1 MTTKRLRQ
9 KSDSTLAHHQ
19 SQDDIYARYE
29 KLAEESRTRF
39 GYQSEAYRFTN
50 EPLGDLLSANLSLK
64 GPVLTI
70 TASGDP
76 ICLFA
81 GLGAQVIDAVDV
93 SYFANGWAEYKL
105 QGLRS
110 LDQKDFWKN
119 FADEESTWGT
129 FPFDLP
135 VSAKAKSLFAAKAKS
150 PSEKMIR
157 STDVFQNAGY
167 AAANPH
173 SAGCY
178 DPERYSSFQQRA
190 RDVSVRF
197 FPADFTTFYSVE
209 NIPYRHYGTIYVSN
223 VLDHLRNPI
232 TADIDFTAKFMDPV
246 VDALVEHIAR
256 DGQLI
261 FNFQWG
267 NRALG
272 GAVTSL
278 ARHGFMLSEIER
290 NGEFA
295 GCGAMYI
302 AQQNRGLK

>member
-1 MTTKRLRQ
+1 MTEKR
-9 KSDSTLAHHQ
+9 SDRKVTSSLDHQ
-19 SQDDIYARYE
+19 ESQDEIYARYE
-29 KLAEESRTRF
+29 QFAQDSRTRF
-39 GYQSEAYRFTN
+39 VHNSGAYRFTN
-50 EPLGDLLSANLSLK
+50 EPLGDLLSADLSLER
-64 GPVLTI
+64 PVLTI

-81 GLGAQVIDAVDV
+81 GLGARVIDAVDV

-105 QGLRS
+105 EGLRS
-110 LDQKDFWKN
+110 LERKEFWN
-119 FADEESTWGT
+119 RFADERSTWGT

-135 VSAKAKSLFAAKAKS
+135 VSAKAKSLFAAKAQS
-150 PSEKMIR
+150 PSEKMIK

-167 AAANPH
+167 ASANPH

-178 DPERYSSFQQRA
+178 DPQRYSSFQRRA
-190 RDVSVRF
+190 QDVSVRF
-197 FPADFTTFYSVE
+197 YPADFTTFYSVE
-209 NIPYRHYGTIYVSN
+209 NVTPSYYGTIYVSN

-232 TADIDFTAKFMDPV
+232 TAETDFTAKFMDPV

-267 NRALG
+267 NRALD

-278 ARHGFMLSEIER
+278 ARHDFTLTPIER
-290 NGEFA
+290 KDKFA

-302 AQQNRGLK
+302 AQKKLGKK